1 MKIIQLRAATESRGP
16 KGDDPMAK
24 EAFEERRFAAKT
36 AKVIE
41 QANEIM
47 EEYSGDQ
54 LTLRQLHYQFVA
66 RDLYENT
73 MRNYKKFG
81 LPTKMTTDTGMRTI
95 LSNCVILQTVM
106 SKWHWIVMI

>member
-1 MKIIQLRAATESRGP
+1 MT
-16 KGDDPMAK
+16 K

-47 EEYSGDQ
+47 AEYSGDK

-73 MRNYKKFG
+73 MRNYKKLGDIVRNGSMAG
-81 LPTKMTTDTGMRTI
+81 L
-95 LSNCVILQTVM
+95 L
-106 SKWHWIVMI
+106 